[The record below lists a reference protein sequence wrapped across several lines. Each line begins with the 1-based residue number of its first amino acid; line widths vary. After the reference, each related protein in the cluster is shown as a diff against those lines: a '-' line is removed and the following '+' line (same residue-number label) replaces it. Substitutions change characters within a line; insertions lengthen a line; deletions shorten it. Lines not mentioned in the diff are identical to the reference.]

1 MLHALAVI
9 GDGFLWRYTIVGDG
23 SDRPRLEALAA
34 EIGIADRVT
43 FLGETS
49 QERLLRAYA
58 ENDVFIMPV
67 RASPDDAEGFGMV
80 FAEAA
85 ASGMPSIATDA
96 GGISDVVKPGLSGVL
111 IEGGE
116 PEHIAAAISRFRA
129 ERDRFDPI
137 AIRAFARQFS
147 AEASTALLLA
157 KVRDRLSADSSLSLR
172 ERAGVRVLHAAP
184 PSP

>member
-1 MLHALAVI
+1 GPVFFQDAAHAPAAELRLLTVSRLHAHFQRKNVDGVLHALALI
-9 GDGFLWRYTIVGDG
+9 GDAFPWRYTIVGDG
-23 SDRPRLEALAA
+23 SDRLRLEALTA

-85 ASGMPSIATDA
+85 ASGMPSIATDT
-96 GGISDVVKPGLSGVL
+96 GGISDVVKPGVSGLL

-116 PEHIAAAISRFRA
+116 PEHIADSIRRFR
-129 ERDRFDPI
+129 
-137 AIRAFARQFS
+137 
-147 AEASTALLLA
+147 L
-157 KVRDRLSADSSLSLR
+157 VRDQLDP
-172 ERAGVRVLHAAP
+172 AAV
-184 PSP
+184 